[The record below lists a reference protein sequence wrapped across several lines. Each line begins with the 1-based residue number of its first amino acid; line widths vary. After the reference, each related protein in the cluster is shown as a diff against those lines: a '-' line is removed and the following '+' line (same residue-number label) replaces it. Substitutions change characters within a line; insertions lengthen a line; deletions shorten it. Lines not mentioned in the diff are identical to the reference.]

1 MPVSPHEVRELL
13 LASDP
18 EFQRLASEHSRY
30 ETQLEQLT
38 KQPYLNSEDLILEI
52 KLKKLKLRVKDE
64 MERFISRHQRAF
76 GRL

>member
-1 MPVSPHEVRELL
+1 MPISPRELHELL
-13 LASDP
+13 LASNN

-52 KLKKLKLRVKDE
+52 KLKKMKLRVKDE
-64 MERFISRHQRAF
+64 MEKFISQHQREF
-76 GRL
+76 GRI

>member
-1 MPVSPHEVRELL
+1 MPISPRELRELL
-13 LASDP
+13 LASNN

-52 KLKKLKLRVKDE
+52 KLKKMKLRVKDE
-64 MERFISRHQRAF
+64 MEKFISQHQHEF
-76 GRL
+76 GRV

>member
-1 MPVSPHEVRELL
+1 MSISPRELRDLL
-13 LASDP
+13 LASNN

-52 KLKKLKLRVKDE
+52 KLKKMKLRVKDE
-64 MERFISRHQRAF
+64 MERFISQHQHEF
-76 GRL
+76 GRI

>member
-1 MPVSPHEVRELL
+1 MPISPRELRELL
-13 LASDP
+13 LASNN

-52 KLKKLKLRVKDE
+52 KLKKMKLRVKDE
-64 MERFISRHQRAF
+64 MEKFISQHQHEF
-76 GRL
+76 GRI

>member
-1 MPVSPHEVRELL
+1 MPISPRELRELL
-13 LASDP
+13 LASNN

-38 KQPYLNSEDLILEI
+38 KQPYLNSEDLILQI

-64 MERFISRHQRAF
+64 MEKVISQHQREF
-76 GRL
+76 GRI